1 MAGKK
6 REKELAR
13 AKYERQQERRSQR
26 ESKHRRL
33 QRIIAAAVVIV
44 LIAGGVGWFLLARGT
59 SSDTSDASASSQ
71 TPAPTASPSTTPT
84 SSLQCSEPGT
94 LRTNDLS
101 WPTSPAEKLNPK
113 KSYTLS
119 FDTNCGTIE
128 IATDPKLAPLT
139 ANSEVFLTKE
149 GFYNDTSCHRLTTS
163 GIYVLQC
170 GDPEGTGSGGPGYT
184 VPDENL
190 PKDGQNNYPAGTVAM
205 ANAGPGTSGSQ
216 FFIVYQDT
224 SLPPAYTIWGT
235 VTKGLDI
242 VQQVAA
248 AGTADGG
255 SDGKP
260 AQPVFITKGT
270 VRES

>member
-13 AKYERQQERRSQR
+13 AKYERQSERRSQR
-26 ESKHRRL
+26 AKKHRNT
-33 QRIIAAAVVIV
+33 QRIIAVVV
-44 LIAGGVGWFLLARGT
+44 VVALIGGGIGWLFLARNSVNSND
-59 SSDTSDASASSQ
+59 SSAASSASAQASTS
-71 TPAPTASPSTTPT
+71 ASPTASSTMN
-84 SSLQCSEPGT
+84 CAAPGT
-94 LRTNDLS
+94 IRSTDLS
-101 WPTSPAEKLNPK
+101 WPNAPKESLNPK

-119 FDTNCGTIE
+119 FETNCGPID

-139 ANSEVFLTKE
+139 VNSEVFLTKE
-149 GFYNDTSCHRLTTS
+149 GFYNNTSCHRLTTE

-170 GDPEGTGSGGPGYT
+170 GDPKGTGSGGPGYKIA
-184 VPDENL
+184 DENL

-216 FFIVYQDT
+216 FFIVYQDST
-224 SLPPAYTIWGT
+224 LPPAYTVWGT
-235 VTKGLDI
+235 VTKGLEM

-248 AGTADGG
+248 QGTADGG
-255 SDGKP
+255 SDGAP
-260 AQPVFITKGT
+260 LQPVFITKGT